1 MNRLCRDSRTHPL
14 LHKRNDIRKP
24 LPGQIGRMVAAVRR
38 ALRKIFPDLKLS
50 NAEILEIVAKAKR
63 AVVEGGGRQNTE
75 TTQTRMSR
83 AVSEEDVA
91 RVLEMATV
99 PRSAKTLAEARAI
112 VRAFPDRDFVNSS
125 TGLRATISLTNLT
138 KMVSESAV
146 RKSVSPAVHAQAVAN
161 VDVLFERALHEGAYP
176 DRHNDPNI
184 AAIHRFYAPMLSD
197 GGLLQVKLTV
207 KELKRADQGNRV
219 YSVEAMEIQE
229 PARNWKD
236 STVAEKLPTSF
247 PHAGSFDQEIVTQW
261 AQVNRRKDLRFSQ
274 NLPQPDNAETE
285 SAHQYREAER
295 AYGGRAAYDKA
306 KADGR
311 TKLTYGQWVQVRTP
325 NFKKWFGDWEAV
337 ANRKFLDGSP
347 ISVLTG
353 EEFKPD
359 GVPLTQKVP
368 RWYAENGY
376 SSVNVDGIGPVA
388 LDAVAVKHSLGHGI
402 GRDKATAFAAVPD
415 VLRDGRIIHREA
427 MRASTGGMVY
437 HVAAPIEIAG
447 RPFVMDVLVKSDD
460 NARRMYV
467 HEVALREKLQ
477 QSDFKVG
484 AVAAKA
490 GKRADAAGAGVIRT
504 VLQNVYG
511 VNPSSVSKV
520 VDPETGEPL
529 VVYHGTTGGVEYI
542 NPNRTLSAEEKQA
555 YEKEQQLIFDEYKAK
570 YKEVEKI
577 LPAHERYAALKQI
590 DRARQSGENDRADDL
605 GSAVKLFLPT
615 TRYT

>member
-1 MNRLCRDSRTHPL
+1 M
-14 LHKRNDIRKP
+14 
-24 LPGQIGRMVAAVRR
+24 
-38 ALRKIFPDLKLS
+38 
-50 NAEILEIVAKAKR
+50 
-63 AVVEGGGRQNTE
+63 
-75 TTQTRMSR
+75 
-83 AVSEEDVA
+83 
-91 RVLEMATV
+91 
-99 PRSAKTLAEARAI
+99 
-112 VRAFPDRDFVNSS
+112 
-125 TGLRATISLTNLT
+125 
-138 KMVSESAV
+138 
-146 RKSVSPAVHAQAVAN
+146 
-161 VDVLFERALHEGAYP
+161 
-176 DRHNDPNI
+176 
-184 AAIHRFYAPMLSD
+184 
-197 GGLLQVKLTV
+197 
-207 KELKRADQGNRV
+207 
-219 YSVEAMEIQE
+219 
-229 PARNWKD
+229 
-236 STVAEKLPTSF
+236 
-247 PHAGSFDQEIVTQW
+247 
-261 AQVNRRKDLRFSQ
+261 
-274 NLPQPDNAETE
+274 
-285 SAHQYREAER
+285 
-295 AYGGRAAYDKA
+295 
-306 KADGR
+306 
-311 TKLTYGQWVQVRTP
+311 
-325 NFKKWFGDWEAV
+325 
-337 ANRKFLDGSP
+337 
-347 ISVLTG
+347 
-353 EEFKPD
+353 
-359 GVPLTQKVP
+359 
-368 RWYAENGY
+368 
-376 SSVNVDGIGPVA
+376 
-388 LDAVAVKHSLGHGI
+388 
-402 GRDKATAFAAVPD
+402 AVPD

-605 GSAVKLFLPT
+605 GSAIKLFLPT